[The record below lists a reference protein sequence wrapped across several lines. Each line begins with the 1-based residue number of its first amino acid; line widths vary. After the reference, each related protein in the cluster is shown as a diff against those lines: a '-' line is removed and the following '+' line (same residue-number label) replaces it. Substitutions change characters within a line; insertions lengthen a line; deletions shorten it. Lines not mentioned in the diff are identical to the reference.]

1 MSQEIEPDN
10 IIEFPTR
17 QIEQIGGMYM
27 DLGAMTLLELQVL
40 EAETSDK
47 FKEFH
52 TDLTITRPQRG
63 C

>member
-1 MSQEIEPDN
+1 
-10 IIEFPTR
+10 
-17 QIEQIGGMYM
+17 M

-40 EAETSDK
+40 EAEASDK

-52 TDLTITRPQRG
+52 TNLTITRPQRG